1 MLTINGRLN
10 FNTKFGSNVVPST
23 AVVSSILRLYNSVF
37 AKSPAPVFILSL
49 SLPSTNFN
57 SRLSQVVGSS
67 VYTSNPS
74 LESVRNSKLRLES
87 VPPSHFLNC
96 A

>member
-10 FNTKFGSNVVPST
+10 TKFGSNAVPSSVQYF
-23 AVVSSILRLYNSVF
+23 AFFFISIF

-57 SRLSQVVGSS
+57 SRLSQVEGSS

-74 LESVRNSKLRLES
+74 LDSVRNSKLRLES